1 WPAKATSWRPCRPPA
16 STCSTCTA
24 RGRPRPTGCSCRAR
38 PSHRRR
44 TRSGSPVMC
53 CDAGSPRP
61 RSAAAAGPPR
71 RPPDKP
77 PGAQQRVP
85 RQSPTSREK
94 RSTRMNKQG
103 RLARIAGLVAAISGI
118 VFVIAG
124 GVTWAMVTSQLKA
137 ENITVPEDAAFL
149 AGAKV
154 QGPFSAYAQ
163 ADIIHTHALAGT
175 EGRTYA
181 ELGAAMREVEPGSP
195 EHTELQEQRTSV
207 MNASFLRASLFTS
220 VVSYGVAALVIGLGV
235 LLVLIG
241 AGMRQLA
248 RVPAGDA

>member
-1 WPAKATSWRPCRPPA
+1 M
-16 STCSTCTA
+16 STT
-24 RGRPRPTGCSCRAR
+24 RGTGLA
-38 PSHRRR
+38 
-44 TRSGSPVMC
+44 
-53 CDAGSPRP
+53 
-61 RSAAAAGPPR
+61 
-71 RPPDKP
+71 
-77 PGAQQRVP
+77 
-85 RQSPTSREK
+85 
-94 RSTRMNKQG
+94 
-103 RLARIAGLVAAISGI
+103 RLAGIVAIIAGIIFI
-118 VFVIAG
+118 VAG

-163 ADIIHTHALAGT
+163 ADIINTHALAGT

-235 LLVLIG
+235 LLILIG
-241 AGMRQLA
+241 AGMNQLA
-248 RVPAGDA
+248 KAPVATAAADGRVPEPAV

>member
-1 WPAKATSWRPCRPPA
+1 M
-16 STCSTCTA
+16 STT
-24 RGRPRPTGCSCRAR
+24 RGTGLA
-38 PSHRRR
+38 
-44 TRSGSPVMC
+44 
-53 CDAGSPRP
+53 
-61 RSAAAAGPPR
+61 
-71 RPPDKP
+71 
-77 PGAQQRVP
+77 
-85 RQSPTSREK
+85 
-94 RSTRMNKQG
+94 
-103 RLARIAGLVAAISGI
+103 RLAGIVAIIAGIIFI
-118 VFVIAG
+118 VAG

-163 ADIIHTHALAGT
+163 ADIINTHALAGT

-220 VVSYGVAALVIGLGV
+220 VIAFGVALFAMGVGALSILLGW
-235 LLVLIG
+235 
-241 AGMRQLA
+241 GMRLA
-248 RVPAGDA
+248 GSAVDAASSADRAAA